1 MSMINQMLKDLDK
14 RQASVSEGQA
24 LSGVL
29 LPSPESKHYI
39 RPRFLILL
47 LLAVVFTVGAFVWSR
62 WYKPRTATPAPVVAT
77 PAVAPV
83 VAPAVVV
90 AAAENAPV
98 TPSPA
103 VSPEPTFSANT
114 AAAPAS
120 PAEKPAPAPVVV
132 AKASPLPLTKAPPA
146 PQIAAAQGGAT
157 HEVQPDTKHDTK
169 PVASHPAAFKVVSPK
184 QRSENLYRQAV
195 SWIQQGHGAEAQ
207 NALRQAVGINP
218 ANHDARLLLAALLVD
233 TNRSAEAGAL
243 LQAGLGIVP
252 GHSGFSMALARLQ
265 LGSGAKEEALATLE
279 QGLPMAGNDPEYHA
293 FLAALLQKKERH
305 EEATQH
311 YITALRSNPSMPL
324 WLIGVGISL
333 RATNKMP
340 DAAEAFQRAMDTGE
354 LSPEVAKFADQ
365 QLKQIRQ

>member
-1 MSMINQMLKDLDK
+1 MGVSKMSMINQMLKDLDK
-14 RQASVSEGQA
+14 RQAAAGEGQA

-29 LPSPESKHYI
+29 LSSPGGKNPI
-39 RPRFLILL
+39 RPQFLILL
-47 LLAVVFTVGAFVWSR
+47 LAAVVFTAGAFAWSR
-62 WYKPRTATPAPVVAT
+62 WRQPVAATPAPVVAVAATNT
-77 PAVAPV
+77 PVA
-83 VAPAVVV
+83 APA
-90 AAAENAPV
+90 
-98 TPSPA
+98 A
-103 VSPEPTFSANT
+103 VSPAPTFSASAEAT
-114 AAAPAS
+114 PPVQPEIAAAPGKAV
-120 PAEKPAPAPVVV
+120 EKPAQAPVVV
-132 AKASPLPLTKAPPA
+132 ARASADPVTRAPA
-146 PQIAAAQGGAT
+146 PQVAAAKTAI
-157 HEVQPDTKHDTK
+157 QPETR
-169 PVASHPAAFKVVSPK
+169 PVASHPATFKVVSPK

-207 NALRQAVGINP
+207 DALRQAVGINP
-218 ANHDARLLLAALLVD
+218 ANHDARLLLAGLLGD
-233 TNRSAEAGAL
+233 ANRSAEASAL
-243 LQAGLGIVP
+243 LRAGLSIVP

-279 QGLPMAGNDPEYHA
+279 QGLPMAGDDPDYHA
-293 FLAALLQKKERH
+293 FIAALLQKQGRH

-333 RATNKMP
+333 RATNKMA

>member
-77 PAVAPV
+77 SAVAPV

-103 VSPEPTFSANT
+103 VSPAPTFSAST
-114 AAAPAS
+114 EAAP
-120 PAEKPAPAPVVV
+120 PAPVVV
-132 AKASPLPLTKAPPA
+132 AKASPLPLTKAPA
-146 PQIAAAQGGAT
+146 PQIAAAQGGVTPEA
-157 HEVQPDTKHDTK
+157 QPATKHDTK

-311 YITALRSNPSMPL
+311 YITALRSNPSMPS
-324 WLIGVGISL
+324 WLVGVGISL
-333 RATNKMP
+333 RAINKMA
-340 DAAEAFQRAMDTGE
+340 DAAEAFQRAIDTGE
-354 LSPEVAKFADQ
+354 LSPAVAKFADQ
-365 QLKQIRQ
+365 QLQQIRQ

>member
-14 RQASVSEGQA
+14 RQAAAGEGQA

-29 LPSPESKHYI
+29 LSSPESKTYI
-39 RPRFLILL
+39 RPQLLILL
-47 LLAVVFTVGAFVWSR
+47 LVAVVFAAGAFAWSR
-62 WYKPRTATPAPVVAT
+62 WRKPVAATPAPVA
-77 PAVAPV
+77 AVAVANTP
-83 VAPAVVV
+83 VAPPA
-90 AAAENAPV
+90 
-98 TPSPA
+98 A
-103 VSPEPTFSANT
+103 VSPAPTFSASAEAAPPARPEI
-114 AAAPAS
+114 AAAPGKA
-120 PAEKPAPAPVVV
+120 AEKPAPAPVGSVPSTR
-132 AKASPLPLTKAPPA
+132 ASA
-146 PQIAAAQGGAT
+146 PQVAAVKAGDAAEAQP
-157 HEVQPDTKHDTK
+157 ETK
-169 PVASHPAAFKVVSPK
+169 PVARHPSAFKVVSPK

-207 NALRQAVGINP
+207 DALRQAIGINP
-218 ANHDARLLLAALLVD
+218 ANHDARLLLAGLLVD
-233 TNRSAEAGAL
+233 ANRSAEASAL
-243 LQAGLGIVP
+243 LRAGLSIVP

-279 QGLPMAGNDPEYHA
+279 QGLPMAGDDPDYHA
-293 FLAALLQKKERH
+293 FLAALLQKQGRH

-311 YITALRSNPSMPL
+311 YITALRSNPSMPS

-333 RATNKMP
+333 RATNKMA

>member
-14 RQASVSEGQA
+14 RQAAVSGGQA

-29 LPSPESKHYI
+29 LPSPESKNYI

-47 LLAVVFTVGAFVWSR
+47 LLAVVFTVGAFAWSR
-62 WYKPRTATPAPVVAT
+62 WYKPRASPASVVVA

-83 VAPAVVV
+83 VVL

-98 TPSPA
+98 APPAA
-103 VSPEPTFSANT
+103 VSPTPTFSANT
-114 AAAPAS
+114 AAAP
-120 PAEKPAPAPVVV
+120 PAPVVV
-132 AKASPLPLTKAPPA
+132 AKASPLPTPITKAPA

-157 HEVQPDTKHDTK
+157 HEVQPDTKNDTKNDTK
-169 PVASHPAAFKVVSPK
+169 PVTSHPAAFKVVSPK

-207 NALRQAVGINP
+207 DALRQAVGINP
-218 ANHDARLLLAALLVD
+218 ANHDARLLLAALLAD
-233 TNRSAEAGAL
+233 ANRSAEASAL
-243 LQAGLGIVP
+243 LRAGLAIVP

-265 LGSGAKEEALATLE
+265 LGSGAKEDALATLE
-279 QGLPMAGNDPEYHA
+279 QGLPMAGDDPEYHA
-293 FLAALLQKKERH
+293 FLAALLQKQGRH

-311 YITALRSNPSMPL
+311 YITALRSNPSMPS
-324 WLIGVGISL
+324 WLVGVGISL
-333 RATNKMP
+333 RATNKMA
-340 DAAEAFQRAMDTGE
+340 DAAEAFQRAIDTGE

-365 QLKQIRQ
+365 QLQQIRQ